1 MKKYAIPLQ
10 WVQRGL
16 IAIEGDDLKDAVD
29 KAEALD
35 FGTLNV
41 VGQTAPESTMV
52 VYNGL
57 RQYTADEQLS
67 DEVVLYTSSKVPNCP
82 FCEKA
87 KEWFK
92 ANNIEYKLVDIM
104 LDRDAAE
111 HAFKRTRSMAMPQVE
126 IGNEILIGFI
136 EADVTRVAQAYGLI
150 EAPTPPAPTP
160 NIPDAPVKKVTNVP
174 PEAEEIQ
181 EPAEPAKPSAKKVEA
196 EADAK

>member
-1 MKKYAIPLQ
+1 MAKKYAIPLH

-16 IAIEGDDLKDAVD
+16 ISVEGDNLKDAVS
-29 KAEALD
+29 KAEGLD
-35 FGTLNV
+35 IGTLNV
-41 VGQTAPESTMV
+41 VGQTAPGSTMV

-57 RQYTADEQLS
+57 RQYTTDEQLS

-92 ANNIEYKLVDIM
+92 ANNIKYKLVDIM
-104 LDRDAAE
+104 IDRDAAE

-136 EADVTRVAQAYGLI
+136 EEDATRLATEYGLI
-150 EAPTPPAPTP
+150 EAPAPRT
-160 NIPDAPVKKVTNVP
+160 NAPDAPSNVVNQLP
-174 PEAEEIQ
+174 PEAIEEQQKI
-181 EPAEPAKPSAKKVEA
+181 AEEEAKKA
-196 EADAK
+196 ENTQAANVKQ

>member
-1 MKKYAIPLQ
+1 MAKKYAIPLH

-16 IAIEGDDLKDAVD
+16 ISVEGDNLQDAVS
-29 KAEALD
+29 KAEGLD
-35 FGTLNV
+35 IGTLNV
-41 VGQTAPESTMV
+41 VGQTAPGSTMV

-57 RQYTADEQLS
+57 RQYTTDEQLS

-104 LDRDAAE
+104 IDRDAAE

-136 EADVTRVAQAYGLI
+136 EADVTRLATEYGLI
-150 EAPTPPAPTP
+150 EPPAPQTNAQDTP
-160 NIPDAPVKKVTNVP
+160 NKVVTEMPAEAIAEQQKIAEDAAKQT
-174 PEAEEIQ
+174 ETT
-181 EPAEPAKPSAKKVEA
+181 EPANVKQ
-196 EADAK
+196 

>member
-1 MKKYAIPLQ
+1 MAKKYAIPLH

-16 IAIEGDDLKDAVD
+16 ISVEGDNLQDAVS
-29 KAEALD
+29 KAEGLD
-35 FGTLNV
+35 IGTLNV
-41 VGQTAPESTMV
+41 VGQTAPGSTMV

-57 RQYTADEQLS
+57 RQYTTDEQLS

-104 LDRDAAE
+104 IDRDAAE

-136 EADVTRVAQAYGLI
+136 EADVTRLATEYGLI
-150 EAPTPPAPTP
+150 EPPAPQTNAQDTP
-160 NIPDAPVKKVTNVP
+160 NKVVTEMP
-174 PEAEEIQ
+174 PEAIAEQQKIAEDAAKQ
-181 EPAEPAKPSAKKVEA
+181 TETTEPANVKQ
-196 EADAK
+196 